1 MVFCKKKWICLF
13 FLFTLIHTE
22 DSPKI
27 GLVLSGGGSKGF
39 AQIATLKALDSLNIP
54 IDYIAGTSIGAIVGA
69 MYALGYS
76 GKQIE
81 EMAIATDWYEV
92 QRDEPKREYLPYFRK
107 KNTGK
112 YQLKFDI
119 DGIKP
124 VAPTGLIYGQKII
137 LDLNKWTRE
146 YEQVYDF
153 DLLPIPF
160 RCNAFDI
167 ISGKEVVIKEGSLSH
182 ALRASLSIPT
192 IFAPVEWGDALLVD
206 GGVANNLPVDIVK
219 DMGAD
224 IILAVD
230 VSYTTKTKSDLNNM
244 YDIIDQTISVHG
256 YEKKHKS
263 IEDTDYYIHP
273 KINNVSFSDYR
284 ISTLQYLFDCGEE
297 AVIAN
302 WDILLDLQNITLGR
316 KSNTAEMKPLLKP
329 LIGKIKIQ
337 GNKEISEKF
346 ILQYIGL
353 GKGVTLDSEMLVNN
367 IAELYSLGYFQTL
380 YYEIHPNVD
389 GWVDIIIHVKERS
402 LRKLQLGLRWDNYY
416 DLVGVAN
423 IQLNSNWVPGLRIE
437 NQIQFAG
444 IRKNIFSIYYP
455 SRRLNIPAYPFIRIT
470 NLKYPYKLYDK
481 GEYDGRYILR
491 TDKVGIGIGFLLKNY
506 WNTEFEYYLMQ
517 NSFLPEK
524 EDDIKSNKEPIAG
537 ISLSAQLDLLDN
549 VLLPWNGL
557 LLQGKYA
564 NSSIEWGSSIN
575 YHLYQGSGD
584 IYFTRKRNT
593 YRVMGYYHQGLNDF
607 PKYLTTISEGN
618 QTFAGLNEFQLQGN
632 TLFFSRMEY
641 RYKHKKDIFA
651 HLIFNWL
658 ISAKSDNNISAENK
672 WGTGI
677 GITLISPLGPMEFIW
692 GRGPKNIYS
701 VDEGWQNLFHFSA
714 GYKF

>member
-92 QRDEPKREYLPYFRK
+92 QRDEPKRKYLPYFRK

-112 YQLKFDI
+112 YQLEFDI

-263 IEDTDYYIHP
+263 IKETDYYIHP
-273 KINNVSFSDYR
+273 KI
-284 ISTLQYLFDCGEE
+284 IC
-297 AVIAN
+297 
-302 WDILLDLQNITLGR
+302 
-316 KSNTAEMKPLLKP
+316 
-329 LIGKIKIQ
+329 
-337 GNKEISEKF
+337 
-346 ILQYIGL
+346 
-353 GKGVTLDSEMLVNN
+353 
-367 IAELYSLGYFQTL
+367 YSL
-380 YYEIHPNVD
+380 V
-389 GWVDIIIHVKERS
+389 
-402 LRKLQLGLRWDNYY
+402 
-416 DLVGVAN
+416 
-423 IQLNSNWVPGLRIE
+423 
-437 NQIQFAG
+437 
-444 IRKNIFSIYYP
+444 
-455 SRRLNIPAYPFIRIT
+455 
-470 NLKYPYKLYDK
+470 
-481 GEYDGRYILR
+481 
-491 TDKVGIGIGFLLKNY
+491 
-506 WNTEFEYYLMQ
+506 
-517 NSFLPEK
+517 
-524 EDDIKSNKEPIAG
+524 
-537 ISLSAQLDLLDN
+537 
-549 VLLPWNGL
+549 
-557 LLQGKYA
+557 
-564 NSSIEWGSSIN
+564 
-575 YHLYQGSGD
+575 
-584 IYFTRKRNT
+584 
-593 YRVMGYYHQGLNDF
+593 
-607 PKYLTTISEGN
+607 
-618 QTFAGLNEFQLQGN
+618 
-632 TLFFSRMEY
+632 
-641 RYKHKKDIFA
+641 
-651 HLIFNWL
+651 
-658 ISAKSDNNISAENK
+658 
-672 WGTGI
+672 
-677 GITLISPLGPMEFIW
+677 
-692 GRGPKNIYS
+692 
-701 VDEGWQNLFHFSA
+701 
-714 GYKF
+714 